1 MLKIQMEIRRSV
13 ARLPAYLFD
22 PLVVY
27 GERGLIKISRYRDK
41 AGIGSLIQVFRLAY
55 SYRWG
60 LPGSYSCSC
69 PYFPQVHNLRSELS
83 EKIGEISAT
92 PMINPTLL
100 RHVRGSDYRKRM

>member
-13 ARLPAYLFD
+13 ARLPVYLFD

-60 LPGSYSCSC
+60 LARKLFLLLPI
-69 PYFPQVHNLRSELS
+69 LS
-83 EKIGEISAT
+83 TSSQPSFRVE
-92 PMINPTLL
+92 
-100 RHVRGSDYRKRM
+100 